1 MLSFI
6 KILIIFFIFH
16 SNRANKTE
24 LQELLKESI
33 EDLKEEFNYRLNTA
47 IKIKEIHEKRIEE
60 MMKKY
65 SDLNDKF
72 YDINN
77 KICYPKEFRSEK
89 INKTDEEIENQI
101 NSFVENKSKSLLF
114 IFNFSS
120 II

>member
-6 KILIIFFIFH
+6 KILLIFFIFH
-16 SNRANKTE
+16 SNQANKTE
-24 LQELLKESI
+24 LLKQSI
-33 EDLKEEFNYRLNTA
+33 EDLKEEFNYSLNNA
-47 IKIKEIHEKRIEE
+47 IKIQEIYRNNHEKKIGK

-65 SDLNDKF
+65 SDLNEKF
-72 YDINN
+72 HDINN

-114 IFNFSS
+114 IFHFS
-120 II
+120 

>member
-6 KILIIFFIFH
+6 KILLIFFIFH
-16 SNRANKTE
+16 SNQANET
-24 LQELLKESI
+24 ELLKQSI
-33 EDLKEEFNYRLNTA
+33 EDLKEEFNYSLNNA
-47 IKIKEIHEKRIEE
+47 IKIQEIYRNNHEKKIEE

-65 SDLNDKF
+65 SDLNEKF
-72 YDINN
+72 HDINY

-114 IFNFSS
+114 IFHFS
-120 II
+120 